1 MCYNRPTMSKE
12 IVLDIETQNT
22 FQDVGGYD
30 TSRLKISVIGCYFYE
45 TDTYE
50 AFEEHELAAL
60 WPRLEHADRIIGY
73 NTVGFD
79 LPVMNNYYSGNFL
92 KFPGLD
98 ILAEIQKA
106 LGFRLKLDDVA
117 AATVGIRKSGHGL
130 QAVEWWKQG
139 EIEKIKEYCLQ
150 DVRVTKGVYEY
161 GLKYGALAYEDR
173 LGGRKAIPVD
183 FKPKVQE
190 KVAINLT
197 MGF

>member
-1 MCYNRPTMSKE
+1 MSKE

-50 AFEEHELAAL
+50 TFEEHELAAL
-60 WPRLEHADRIIGY
+60 WPRLENSDRIIGY
-73 NTVGFD
+73 NTIGFD
-79 LPVMNNYYSGNFL
+79 LPVMNNYYSGDFL

-98 ILAEIQKA
+98 ILAEIQKS

-117 AATVGIRKSGHGL
+117 AATTGMRKSGHGL

-139 EIEKIKEYCLQ
+139 EIQKIKEYCLQ
-150 DVRVTKGVYEY
+150 DVKVTKDVYEY

-183 FKPKVQE
+183 FKQKIEE
-190 KVAINLT
+190 KKAINLT

>member
-1 MCYNRPTMSKE
+1 MNKE
-12 IVLDIETQNT
+12 VVLDIETQNT
-22 FQDVGGYD
+22 FQEVGGYD
-30 TSRLKISVIGCYFYE
+30 TSLLKISVIGCYFYE
-45 TDTYE
+45 TDSYE
-50 AFEEHELAAL
+50 AFEEHELAKL

-79 LPVMNNYYSGNFL
+79 LPVMNNYYGGNFL
-92 KFPGLD
+92 TFPGLD
-98 ILAEIQKA
+98 ILAEIHKS

-117 AATVGIRKSGHGL
+117 AATVGTRKSGHGL

-139 EIEKIKEYCLQ
+139 EIQKIKDYCLQ
-150 DVRVTKGVYEY
+150 DVKVTKDVYEY

-183 FKPKVQE
+183 FVLKPQE
-190 KVAINLT
+190 KASINLT